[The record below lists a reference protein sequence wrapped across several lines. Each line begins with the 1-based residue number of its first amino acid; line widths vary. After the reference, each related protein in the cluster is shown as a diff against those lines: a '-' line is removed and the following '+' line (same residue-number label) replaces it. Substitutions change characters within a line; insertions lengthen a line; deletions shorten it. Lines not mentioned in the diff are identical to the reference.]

1 MQSKIKDWWRAV
13 NSLCGLHSRTRNA
26 LKHLKHDIVDHV
38 SLCNLINNAFLDPTK
53 GYAALD
59 DSILSAFNNVTEDLT
74 VVTEEEVLSYLK
86 CVRAGKSNG
95 LEEVPNWVL
104 ERFAVILVASIATK
118 LNCSFREG
126 HLPRVW
132 KLANICP
139 IPKGNQA
146 LDVNKDLTDF
156 PNFDAM

>member
-1 MQSKIKDWWRAV
+1 M
-13 NSLCGLHSRTRNA
+13 
-26 LKHLKHDIVDHV
+26 
-38 SLCNLINNAFLDPTK
+38 K

-59 DSILSAFNNVTEDLT
+59 DSILSAFNNVMDDLT

-104 ERFAVILVASIATK
+104 ERFAVILVASIATI

-126 HLPRVW
+126 RLPRVW

-139 IPKGNQA
+139 IPKGNEA
-146 LDVNKDLTDF
+146 LDVNKDL
-156 PNFDAM
+156 